1 LVVAA
6 WLTYLVDPEDV
17 VWRFIKGASDARLLE
32 HIGFGVAAA
41 AIGAGILLGSWRTD
55 RDFIAEGWTAGS
67 IRRRCLGEILHGIG
81 IASLVPVAGFVIL
94 VAGETIRSV
103 RYARLEMR
111 IAPELLDARRV
122 GRFPAP
128 AGPAW
133 KWVVLSQGFAWCAFV
148 SMVIF
153 SVVLLDR
160 VADYLFLGT
169 IMIAMATRA
178 MLPRENFVPAE

>member
-1 LVVAA
+1 
-6 WLTYLVDPEDV
+6 

-111 IAPELLDARRV
+111 IAPELLDA
-122 GRFPAP
+122 
-128 AGPAW
+128 W